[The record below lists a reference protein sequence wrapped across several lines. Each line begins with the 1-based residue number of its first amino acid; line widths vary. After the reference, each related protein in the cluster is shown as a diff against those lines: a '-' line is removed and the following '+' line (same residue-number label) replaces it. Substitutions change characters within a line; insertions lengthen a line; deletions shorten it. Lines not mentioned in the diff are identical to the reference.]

1 MKSSKLTLPESF
13 KNPVQLLD
21 GLKKTITQFL
31 QTRPYDFLL
40 GIAVLTYGIIF
51 SYFTIL
57 KHYGF
62 SSYAWDLG
70 TFDQAFYTTLFHG
83 KLFYYT
89 PELLFNTS
97 GSYFAVHFSPILFF
111 FLPFY
116 LIHPS
121 AITLLILK
129 AFILALG
136 ALPLYILAKESLK
149 NEKGAL
155 ILAITYLVYPPLQGA
170 NWFDFQPQVLLPLL
184 FFSSSYFML
193 KKRWKLYFITTLL
206 ALMVEEHIAFIVLI
220 TAAYYLF
227 TSRPWHIHKSIKHL
241 QMNKHLVLLV
251 TIGLS
256 MIWFLAAKGVIG
268 LFPIESAFLEEY
280 KAINN
285 WEILGIEGDPLAMP
299 LHALLHPQLAFQA
312 LLYDYPVKFLYIV
325 LLFGPLLFLPFRSKI
340 SIIVFILLAPFLL
353 SNFRAYYTI
362 GCHYPLYIIPL
373 IFLAIIEVLSR
384 KGHLRDLTPTLKNM
398 TVVSIIF
405 IVSTSPISPF
415 ATPFIDDAFF
425 WYPSLRPLDERVES
439 LHELIGLI
447 PPNASILTQNHVF
460 PHVSNRLKAYVIP
473 IARWTSSMNAPV
485 INYLKRLID
494 ESEYILLDLGHRG
507 NSTLFVFDEV
517 TENEQYGAYAFAG
530 KTVLFKRDFAGT
542 PMIVP
547 NINYEVFL
555 AKRDLTIDFGKVVPD
570 PSSKSDYV
578 VLCPKGTHEG
588 SIYGPYVYLPPGKY
602 EAIFEIKVGEPN
614 EGYIGTFDV
623 ADNHSETV
631 LSKRD
636 LYGFELE
643 PDKWNNITLPFS
655 STKNRHAIEFRLF
668 TSGAVDVYIDRIIVN
683 RITPEATVD
692 FGMHTF
698 NFNKLVLGSG
708 YISDEGF
715 LTHRH
720 NMPGGFFWY
729 GPYVSLPQGRYR
741 VTFFLKTSPIP
752 QEAEH
757 QIVALDITSNNG
769 DTLILPSRDVYASS
783 FLDTETISGWY
794 NYTLEFTGDHLEY
807 VEFRALNPSSYYD
820 IYLSFILLE
829 KVD

>member
-1 MKSSKLTLPESF
+1 
-13 KNPVQLLD
+13 V
-21 GLKKTITQFL
+21 
-31 QTRPYDFLL
+31 
-40 GIAVLTYGIIF
+40 
-51 SYFTIL
+51 
-57 KHYGF
+57 F
-62 SSYAWDLG
+62 SSFAWDLG

-111 FLPFY
+111 FLPLY
-116 LIHPS
+116 IIYPS

-129 AFILALG
+129 SFILALG
-136 ALPLYILAKESLK
+136 ALPLFMLAKESLK
-149 NEKGAL
+149 SEKAAFM
-155 ILAITYLVYPPLQGA
+155 LAITYLLYPPLQGA

-184 FFSSSYFML
+184 IFSSIYFML

-220 TAAYYLF
+220 IAVYYLV
-227 TSRPWHIHKSIKHL
+227 TSRPWHIPKSIKHL

-256 MIWFLAAKGVIG
+256 IIWFLAAKYVMG

-280 KAINN
+280 KAVNN
-285 WEILGIEGDPLAMP
+285 WEILGIEGDPLSMP
-299 LHALLHPQLAFQA
+299 LHVLLNPQSAFQA
-312 LLYDYPVKFLYIV
+312 LLYDYPVKFLYIL

-373 IFLAIIEVLSR
+373 VFLAIIEVLSQKVR
-384 KGHLRDLTPTLKNM
+384 LRDVIPTLKNI
-398 TVVSIIF
+398 TVVAILF

-415 ATPFIDDAFF
+415 ATTFIDDAIF

-439 LHELIGLI
+439 LHEIIELI

-473 IARWTSSMNAPV
+473 IARWTTPMNAPV

-494 ESEYILLDLGHRG
+494 ESEYVLLDLGHRG
-507 NSTLFVFDEV
+507 NSTLFVFEEITDNDHFGV
-517 TENEQYGAYAFAG
+517 YAFAG
-530 KTVLFKRDFAGT
+530 KTVLFKRDFAST
-542 PMIVP
+542 PTFVP
-547 NINYEVFL
+547 YSNYEVFL
-555 AKRDLTIDFGKVVPD
+555 AKRDLTIDFGQVVSD
-570 PSSKSDYV
+570 PSSKSNYV
-578 VLCPKGTHEG
+578 ILCPKGPHKG
-588 SIYGPYVYLPPGKY
+588 SVYGPYAYLPPGKF
-602 EAIFEIKVGEPN
+602 EATFEIKVGEYN
-614 EGYIGTFDV
+614 EGYIGTLDV

-643 PDKWNNITLPFS
+643 PDKWINITLPFS
-655 STKNRHAIEFRLF
+655 STNDRLDVEFRLF
-668 TSGAVDVYIDRIIVN
+668 TSGTADIYVDRIIVK
-683 RITPEATVD
+683 RIAPEATVD
-692 FGMHTF
+692 FGVQTF
-698 NFNKLVLGSG
+698 NFKKLVLESG

-715 LTHRH
+715 IIHRY

-729 GPYVSLPQGRYR
+729 GPYVTLPQGRYK
-741 VTFFLKTSPIP
+741 VTFFLKISPLP
-752 QEAEH
+752 QEAED
-757 QIVALDITSNNG
+757 QIVTLDITSDKGN
-769 DTLILPSRDVYASS
+769 TTILPECDVYASS
-783 FLDTETISGWY
+783 FLDTETLSGWHKY
-794 NYTLEFTGDHLEY
+794 VLEFTGDHLERI
-807 VEFRALNPSSYYD
+807 EFRGLNPSSNYD
-820 IYLSFILLE
+820 IYLSYILLE
-829 KVD
+829 RVE